1 METWR
6 WNHHNVENTTS
17 AKYKMSYRHDWT
29 YPYGVILE
37 KVANKR
43 SKMDDK
49 SNTQWKPPA
58 TVSIA
63 TDFTIQ
69 DTADIQKEN
78 TDLQDYYW
86 TSLEAMLRAQCSVC
100 SSWVP
105 HQRSHMTLILSLI
118 YVFFIKAQRSSPCI
132 IVIIKLSHSWP
143 KEKDQFDLLLWVDLS
158 VCTLCIRW

>member
-1 METWR
+1 MDKNNSCRNIKPHMKHQILYTYCKIVFEQYRITYPAKRKWVCGIENLSYHDTCVFFKARMETWR

-29 YPYGVILE
+29 YPYGVIPE

-86 TSLEAMLRAQCSVC
+86 TPLEAMLRA
-100 SSWVP
+100 
-105 HQRSHMTLILSLI
+105 
-118 YVFFIKAQRSSPCI
+118 
-132 IVIIKLSHSWP
+132 
-143 KEKDQFDLLLWVDLS
+143 
-158 VCTLCIRW
+158 